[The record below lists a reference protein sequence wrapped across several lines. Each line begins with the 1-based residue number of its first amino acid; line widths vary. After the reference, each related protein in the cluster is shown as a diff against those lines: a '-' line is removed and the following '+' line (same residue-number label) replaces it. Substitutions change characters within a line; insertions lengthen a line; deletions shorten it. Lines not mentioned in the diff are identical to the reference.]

1 MPKLDLCGDG
11 RCDSPGHCAKY
22 GPYTIMEEN
31 TSKVFDFEV
40 VQVTEVSS
48 SNAMEAEECNRV
60 LNCLKKKDVKVR
72 RLTTDPH
79 TTITAE
85 MWKKHSEIIH
95 QYDVRHLKMGGQKV
109 F

>member
-22 GPYTIMEEN
+22 GTYTIMEEN

-48 SNAMEAEECNRV
+48 SNAMEAEGCNRV
-60 LNCLKKKDVKVR
+60 LNSLKKKD
-72 RLTTDPH
+72 
-79 TTITAE
+79 A
-85 MWKKHSEIIH
+85 
-95 QYDVRHLKMGGQKV
+95 
-109 F
+109 